1 MSEPFR
7 FPLGRYATNTIFCV
21 EFHGYVEHFVA
32 YFSKRITF
40 ENPVL
45 NYQLRDQEDFT
56 VDGTL
61 EISPGTCLCLF
72 GGGRSQEEIE
82 SWFQSLEGVGE
93 NMPNGFNPVDSSPGS
108 FFMVT
113 NGDID
118 GILVH
123 NENRLEPILET
134 LEPIFGD
141 SWEKGLNYNVYR
153 GEQLNDFLLTDT
165 NTPCY
170 DPDPVFREALSITSG
185 ESP

>member
-1 MSEPFR
+1 
-7 FPLGRYATNTIFCV
+7 
-21 EFHGYVEHFVA
+21 
-32 YFSKRITF
+32 
-40 ENPVL
+40 
-45 NYQLRDQEDFT
+45 
-56 VDGTL
+56 
-61 EISPGTCLCLF
+61 
-72 GGGRSQEEIE
+72 
-82 SWFQSLEGVGE
+82 
-93 NMPNGFNPVDSSPGS
+93 MPDGFNPVDSSQGS

-123 NENRLEPILET
+123 NENRLKPILET

-141 SWEKGLNYNVYR
+141 SWEKGLNYNVYQ

-185 ESP
+185 Q